1 MRKAL
6 ENHFSVNKPHAVISS
21 LPYYCNPA
29 VAKAARKGNAH
40 YFDLTEDV
48 AVTQAVRRIARGA
61 SKAFV
66 PQCGLAPGF
75 ISIAANELA
84 KHFDE
89 LRSIKL
95 RVGAL
100 PQHPNNVLKYSLTW
114 STEGLINEYGNACES
129 VVDGKIVDAAPLEG
143 LEEIEIDGT
152 LYEAFNTSGGL
163 GSLAESYG
171 KQCEQINYKTMRYPG
186 HCAQMRLLMND
197 LKLNSDRATL
207 KRVLEHAVPQTLQD
221 VVIVYAAVAGKQDG
235 ELREENYVNKIYPQM
250 IAGRLWSAIQ
260 VTTAAGITA
269 VVDLVLASPRK
280 YQGFVAQEQ
289 FDLPEILDNRFG
301 QYYAPGGTKD
311 LSSTVVVSGQA
322 GHQRRRASARK
333 PCATRQFGEAQRNE
347 RGQIRHQRRRRRHSQ
362 AARHRFDQRR
372 RVVGQPRLVEG
383 RRRQRRSP
391 RPIPRPA
398 KTLGAGAQRHRHR
411 LRGTSCAASVEA
423 AAAWRSVPAPRRGEA
438 VRLLGDALRAVKD
451 DLGALV
457 TLENGKIKAEGLGE
471 VQEMIDIADFAV
483 GQSRMLYGLTMHSE
497 RPQHRM
503 YEQWH
508 PLGVVGIISAFNFP
522 VAVWAWNAFLAAIC
536 GNASVWKPSPKTP
549 LTAIAVQHICNK
561 RDARAQTTGDLPA
574 VHRRA
579 APNSPRV
586 SSTTGAS
593 RWCRSRARLRLA
605 AMSRSASRAG
615 SARACSS
622 SAATTPS
629 LSTRL
634 RT

>member
-1 MRKAL
+1 MHKVLVLGAGKIGALISGLLAESGDYDVTLGDVDAKAAEAVVQAHGSRSL
-6 ENHFSVNKPHAVISS
+6 RAVALDAKDAKSLDQHFATFKPHAVVSS

-48 AVTQAVRRIARGA
+48 AVTQAVRKTARGA

-75 ISIAANELA
+75 ISIAANELT

-114 STEGLINEYGNACES
+114 STEGLINEYGNPCES
-129 VVDGKIVDAAPLEG
+129 VVDGKIVSAAPLEG

-221 VVIVYAAVAGKQDG
+221 VVIVYAAVSGKQDG

-269 VVDLVLASPRK
+269 VVDLVLANPRK
-280 YQGFVAQEQ
+280 FTGFVAQEQ
-289 FDLPEILDNRFG
+289 FDLPAILDNRFG

-311 LSSTVVVSGQA
+311 LSSTVVVSGKA
-322 GHQRRRASARK
+322 GHQRKGAAKAPAVKAAAPARK
-333 PCATRQFGEAQRNE
+333 
-347 RGQIRHQRRRRRHSQ
+347 
-362 AARHRFDQRR
+362 
-372 RVVGQPRLVEG
+372 
-383 RRRQRRSP
+383 
-391 RPIPRPA
+391 
-398 KTLGAGAQRHRHR
+398 K
-411 LRGTSCAASVEA
+411 
-423 AAAWRSVPAPRRGEA
+423 
-438 VRLLGDALRAVKD
+438 K
-451 DLGALV
+451 
-457 TLENGKIKAEGLGE
+457 
-471 VQEMIDIADFAV
+471 
-483 GQSRMLYGLTMHSE
+483 
-497 RPQHRM
+497 
-503 YEQWH
+503 
-508 PLGVVGIISAFNFP
+508 
-522 VAVWAWNAFLAAIC
+522 
-536 GNASVWKPSPKTP
+536 
-549 LTAIAVQHICNK
+549 
-561 RDARAQTTGDLPA
+561 
-574 VHRRA
+574 
-579 APNSPRV
+579 
-586 SSTTGAS
+586 
-593 RWCRSRARLRLA
+593 
-605 AMSRSASRAG
+605 
-615 SARACSS
+615 
-622 SAATTPS
+622 
-629 LSTRL
+629 
-634 RT
+634 